1 MQGGKNVHG
10 VGLAQAADIGLG
22 GISPNNSFHSY
33 T

>member
-1 MQGGKNVHG
+1 MQDGKNVHR

-22 GISPNNSFHSY
+22 EIGPNNSFQSY